1 MNEPIFLAWSFELD
15 KVHPYA
21 WWDCFL
27 TIEECKKI
35 IKYAN
40 FLNSKIKA
48 TVRSE
53 DIESRESEVTWMPPS
68 EEIRWLYE
76 RLTSTIIKLNNQ
88 FFHFDL
94 FGIIEPLQFT
104 NYKSPKG
111 KFDMHVDSSYNTVI
125 RKLSVSIQ
133 LTNPKKYKGGDLN
146 LYLDRKKITMKKEQ
160 GCLIV
165 FPSYV
170 LHEVTPII
178 KGERN
183 SLVVWTTGKS
193 FT

>member
-1 MNEPIFLAWSFELD
+1 MNNPIFPSWSFELD
-15 KVHPYA
+15 KIHPYA
-21 WWDCFL
+21 WWDSFL
-27 TIEECKKI
+27 TLEECEKI

-48 TVRSE
+48 TVRS
-53 DIESRESEVTWMPPS
+53 DDLESRKSNITWMPPS

-76 RLTSTIIKLNNQ
+76 RLTSIITKLNNQ

-104 NYKSPKG
+104 NYKAPKG
-111 KFDMHVDSSYNTVI
+111 KFDMHIDNSYNTVI
-125 RKLSVSIQ
+125 RKLSISIQ
-133 LTNPKKYKGGDLN
+133 LTDPKKYKGGDLN
-146 LYLDRKKITMKKEQ
+146 LYLDRKKIAMKKEQ
-160 GCLIV
+160 GCLIA

-183 SLVVWTTGKS
+183 SLVVWITGKS

>member
-1 MNEPIFLAWSFELD
+1 MNEPIFPAWSFELD

-146 LYLDRKKITMKKEQ
+146 LYLDRKKNNYEKRTR
-160 GCLIV
+160 V
-165 FPSYV
+165 FNCFSK
-170 LHEVTPII
+170 LC
-178 KGERN
+178 
-183 SLVVWTTGKS
+183 SS
-193 FT
+193 